1 MLQEAVHA
9 KGRASAALQQAQ
21 QQLDES
27 REHLTLLRKQLAEER
42 QAGAASAANLDCVE
56 AELAHC
62 KTQVRACSSSL
73 DEVCSRGPC
82 TYLQLAELL
91 QLCEGC

>member
-9 KGRASAALQQAQ
+9 KGRTSAALQQAQ

-56 AELAHC
+56 TELAHC
-62 KTQVRACSSSL
+62 KTQVRACSSFL
-73 DEVCSRGPC
+73 DEVCSRAQCMHFQPA
-82 TYLQLAELL
+82 QLL
-91 QLCEGC
+91 QLFEG